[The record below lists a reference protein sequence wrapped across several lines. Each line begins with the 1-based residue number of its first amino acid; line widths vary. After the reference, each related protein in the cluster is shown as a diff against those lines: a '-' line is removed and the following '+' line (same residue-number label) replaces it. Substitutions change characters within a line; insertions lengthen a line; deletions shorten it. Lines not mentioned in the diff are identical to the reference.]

1 MVNNVVQ
8 SIVEDRDGKI
18 WLGTEYGMSRFDPD
32 TEVFDSFFFS
42 AIMPGNV
49 YLESSACVMKNGHLL
64 FGTNHGLVVVDPEKV
79 MPQHVVSPVVLTD
92 LKINGISVRPGDIDS
107 PLTEALS
114 YTNRI
119 ELKYYQ
125 NSFSIDFS
133 TFDYSMANDAK
144 YIYKLIPYDKDWGVP
159 SSLNFAAYKNLLPGT
174 YQLHVKASSASG
186 VWGEDETVLQIVIT
200 PPFWKTGWAFAIY
213 IMLICMAMY
222 MTFRLIHK
230 FAILRNRI
238 QLEKQLT
245 EYKLVFFTNISHEF
259 RTPLTLIQG
268 ALEK

>member
-1 MVNNVVQ
+1 
-8 SIVEDRDGKI
+8 
-18 WLGTEYGMSRFDPD
+18 
-32 TEVFDSFFFS
+32 
-42 AIMPGNV
+42 
-49 YLESSACVMKNGHLL
+49 
-64 FGTNHGLVVVDPEKV
+64 

-159 SSLNFAAYKNLLPGT
+159 SSLNFAAYKKFVAGYLSVT
-174 YQLHVKASSASG
+174 CKSIQC
-186 VWGEDETVLQIVIT
+186 
-200 PPFWKTGWAFAIY
+200 FR
-213 IMLICMAMY
+213 CMGG
-222 MTFRLIHK
+222 R
-230 FAILRNRI
+230 
-238 QLEKQLT
+238 
-245 EYKLVFFTNISHEF
+245 
-259 RTPLTLIQG
+259 
-268 ALEK
+268 